1 MFQQV
6 KTVVSYV
13 AGTSTLRQ
21 YDLGEQVASS
31 GLWKIF
37 AGTKKT
43 TGQKV
48 AVFMFEKKIIDNP
61 LRKGYDKK
69 ETERVYTVLKKE
81 ASQLSRLRH
90 PSLLEVVEA
99 VEETRTVI
107 TFATEPI
114 LASLSNLLGN
124 YDNLSPIPSDIKS
137 FDMDELEIQKGL
149 LQVGKGLQ
157 FCHND
162 AKIVH
167 SNLVP
172 EAIFVNTKG
181 DWKIGGFGFGTFL
194 NNPDSPVPYEY
205 PDYDVRIPSY
215 AQKNYDYM
223 APEYVLDENL
233 DFANDMFALGCLIY
247 TVHRHGKPPMENHNS
262 IHTYRKNIENLSSI
276 NYDHLPYHLHEVM
289 YNLITRYPSQRMT
302 AAEFQTCKYFD
313 NVLVSTV
320 KFFESFPEKTADD
333 KANFMKGLIRILPQF
348 PERVLVRKILPSLL
362 QEMKDHSLLAYTL
375 PNIFFIAQKLS
386 PNDFCEKVLTP
397 LKPIF
402 SVSEPMQNMITCL
415 DNIDLF
421 QQKTSSYIFKED
433 VMPLIY
439 HALEAKTPAIQD
451 KVLKVIPAI
460 ADSLDISTVKV
471 SLFPRIQNLFIHT
484 TLLSIKVTALVCLQS
499 LIKFLDNFTITEKL
513 IPLLKG
519 IKTKEATVM
528 VTTLSVFEEMGKN
541 GEKDVI
547 ATEIIPQLWRLSV
560 VPTLNLQQFQKF
572 MDVIKKL
579 SMKVEQDH
587 SRQLQDIRN
596 IEDNTKKYVEGGKSS
611 DDVVPVDFE
620 KLVGS
625 SGGTINGNTRN
636 GISNGAIEIPSDP
649 FDTPGNNPVAEFMT
663 TLGSS
668 NMNSTKSDRK
678 LSSSSVQS
686 DFFIT
691 NGGITPM
698 SPKPRNS
705 LNSTN
710 SYAGSKAHSQTQSIN
725 SFSTTSKPS
734 LDIIPSLPPPNS
746 SKAGTLS
753 STSTTTSISSSL
765 FNSIATTS
773 RMSQQNFDHSNTM
786 NTSRPSSNTPSL
798 NNIYSPNTNTNT
810 SFNSQ
815 FNSMS
820 SLPNKNNNTLNLN
833 KNMNTPPSQ
842 PMFNAGSILQ
852 PINSNKSGLN
862 NNSNSNNNSSTNQK
876 ISKGDLTMFDPYS

>member
-48 AVFMFEKKIIDNP
+48 AVFVGIRN
-61 LRKGYDKK
+61 LN
-69 ETERVYTVLKKE
+69 LKLIG
-81 ASQLSRLRH
+81 QLSRLRH

-172 EAIFVNTKG
+172 EAIFVNTKCELTVNTQHIYTKKLIVF
-181 DWKIGGFGFGTFL
+181 DFFVNL
-194 NNPDSPVPYEY
+194 
-205 PDYDVRIPSY
+205 
-215 AQKNYDYM
+215 

-484 TLLSIKVTALVCLQS
+484 TLLSIKVIALVCLQS

-862 NNSNSNNNSSTNQK
+862 NNGNSNNNSSTNQK

>member
-21 YDLGEQVASS
+21 YDLGEQVASA
-31 GLWKIF
+31 GLWKIYT
-37 AGTKKT
+37 GTKKT

-61 LRKGYDKK
+61 LRKGYDRK
-69 ETERVYTVLKKE
+69 ETEKVYAVLKKE

-99 VEETRTVI
+99 VEESRTVI
-107 TFATEPI
+107 TFATEPV

-124 YDNLSPIPSDIKS
+124 YDNLSPIPDDIKT

-172 EAIFVNTKG
+172 EAIFVNAKG
-181 DWKIGGFGFGTFL
+181 DWKIGGFGFSTFL
-194 NNPDSPVPYEY
+194 NNSDSPVPYEY

-247 TVHRHGKPPMENHNS
+247 TVHSHGKPPMESHNS
-262 IHTYRKNIENLSSI
+262 GRTYRKNIDNISSI
-276 NYDHLPYHLHEVM
+276 NYNHLPYHLHEVM
-289 YNLITRYPSQRMT
+289 FNLITRYPSQRMT
-302 AAEFQTCKYFD
+302 AVEFQSSKYFD

-320 KFFESFPEKTADD
+320 KFFESFPEKSADD

-362 QEMKDHSLLAYTL
+362 QEIKDHSLLAFTL
-375 PNIFFIAQKLS
+375 PNIFYIAQKLP
-386 PNDFCEKVLTP
+386 PNDFCEKVLNP
-397 LKPIF
+397 LKPVF

-439 HALEAKTPAIQD
+439 HALEVTSPAIQD
-451 KVLKVIPAI
+451 KVLKVIPTI

-471 SLFPRIQNLFIHT
+471 SLFPRIQNLFVHT
-484 TLLSIKVTALVCLQS
+484 TILSIKITTLICLQS
-499 LIKFLDNFTITEKL
+499 LIKLLDNFTITEKL

-519 IKTKEATVM
+519 IKTKEPSVM
-528 VTTLSVFEEMGKN
+528 ISTLSVFEEMGKN

-547 ATEIIPQLWRLSV
+547 ATEIIPQLWRLSI

-572 MDVIKKL
+572 MNVIKKL
-579 SMKVEQDH
+579 STKVEQDH
-587 SRQLQDIRN
+587 SRQLQDIRT
-596 IEDNTKKYVEGGKSS
+596 IEDNTKKFVEGGK
-611 DDVVPVDFE
+611 DNYNDKVPVDFE

-625 SGGTINGNTRN
+625 SGGAINGSTSSS
-636 GISNGAIEIPSDP
+636 ISNGAIESLPDP
-649 FDTPGNNPVAEFMT
+649 FDTPSNNRVSEFMT
-663 TLGSS
+663 ALGSS
-668 NMNSTKSDRK
+668 NMNSTTSNGR
-678 LSSSSVQS
+678 LSSSS

-691 NGGITPM
+691 EGGIAPI

-710 SYAGSKAHSQTQSIN
+710 SFAGNKANSPRQSIN
-725 SFSTTSKPS
+725 SHSAISTSSFNT
-734 LDIIPSLPPPNS
+734 IPSLPPPNS
-746 SKAGTLS
+746 SKTGTLS
-753 STSTTTSISSSL
+753 TTSNSISSSL
-765 FNSIATTS
+765 FNSIAATS
-773 RMSQQNFDHSNTM
+773 RNPQQNFDYSNTI
-786 NTSRPSSNTPSL
+786 NTKNTIQPLSSNTSSNL
-798 NNIYSPNTNTNT
+798 YSSNTNSNAT

-820 SLPNKNNNTLNLN
+820 SLQNNNNTFDTN
-833 KNMNTPPSQ
+833 KTNYIPSQ
-842 PMFNAGSILQ
+842 PIFNNGSILQ
-852 PINSNKSGLN
+852 PISSNKSGLN
-862 NNSNSNNNSSTNQK
+862 NNNSGTNQK